1 MTKTI
6 GNVAGGIGLLLA
18 LTSIIT
24 LFVTVGSLTLFLAKL
39 GVGVALIAFWA
50 VTNGERLGAWAKS
63 AFFYSSSVG
72 LGLAFIGLLVAANFI
87 AAKRS
92 PTWDLTA
99 KKIYSLSA
107 QTETALK
114 NLQHPVKIIAFVE
127 AGVPE
132 PVEALFQRYAQQS
145 EKFSYEFKDPRK
157 APDLTAQYQIRQG
170 QPAAVL
176 LSQGP
181 HESHAVLNLQRL
193 GNPQIAEQELTNGLL
208 KLSTVGTQK
217 LYFVVGHGEL
227 PLEPVGQGEDA
238 MLASLVGVKRILQD
252 EGYAPEA
259 LNLVQ
264 RAEVPRDASALV
276 IAGARSRFTEPEK
289 KLLADYLE
297 QGGRLLYFGE
307 AQVDAGLGE
316 LLAQYGVQVEP
327 GLVADPKVSPD
338 QPYVVISPFFGEH
351 ELTRLLQRSQANVV
365 FATTRALTIL
375 KEGLLA
381 GATPT
386 ALVLTTPYAW
396 LETNLTQEPTLDDNE
411 RAGQLTLAVAVTRS
425 TVGAPG
431 KRGDEARLLAF
442 GDSDL
447 LTGTFGYEPN
457 RNLVLN
463 GFAWVTQQAQKIT
476 IRPPDRDI
484 STLDLTNESLGTIRL
499 LSMDVFPTLLMAIG
513 LTIWRTRRAR

>member
-1 MTKTI
+1 MNKTI

-18 LTSIIT
+18 LTSVIT

-39 GVGVALIAFWA
+39 GLGLLGIAIWA
-50 VTNGERLGAWAKS
+50 VTNADRVGTWARS

-72 LGLAFIGLLVAANFI
+72 LGFAFIGLLAAANFI
-87 AAKRS
+87 TAKRS
-92 PTWDLTA
+92 PTWDLTV

-107 QTETALK
+107 QTETTLK
-114 NLQHPVKIIAFVE
+114 DLKSPVKVIAFVE
-127 AGVPE
+127 GGVPE
-132 PVEALFQRYAQQS
+132 PVEALFKRYAAQS
-145 EKFSYEFKDPRK
+145 EQFTWEFKDPRK
-157 APDLTAQYQIRQG
+157 TPDLTLKYQVRQG

-176 LSQGP
+176 ISQGP
-181 HESHAVLNLQRL
+181 PESHAVLNLQRL
-193 GNPQIAEQELTNGLL
+193 GNPQIAEQELTNGLI
-208 KLSTVGTQK
+208 KLNTVGTQK

-238 MLASLVGVKRILQD
+238 MLASLVAVKRILQD
-252 EGYAPEA
+252 EGYSPEP
-259 LNLVQ
+259 LNLIE
-264 RAEVPRDASALV
+264 RNEVPRDASALV
-276 IAGARSRFTEPEK
+276 IAGARSAFTAPEK

-297 QGGRLLYFGE
+297 QGGRVIFFAE
-307 AQVDAGLGE
+307 AQAEADLDE
-316 LLAQYGVQVEP
+316 LLGQYGVQIDP

-338 QPYVVISPFFGEH
+338 QPYVVISPFFSDH
-351 ELTRLLQRSQANVV
+351 ELTRLLKRSQANVV
-365 FATTRALTIL
+365 FATTRALTVL

-386 ALVLTTPYAW
+386 PLVLTTPYAW
-396 LETNLTQEPTLDDNE
+396 LETNLTQDPRLDSNE
-411 RAGQLTLAVAVTRS
+411 RSGQLTLAVAVTRG
-425 TVGAPG
+425 TAGAAS
-431 KRGDEARLLAF
+431 KRADEARLLVF

-463 GFAWVTQQAQKIT
+463 GFAWATQQAQKIT

-484 STLDLTNESLGTIRL
+484 STLDLTEQTLGTIRL